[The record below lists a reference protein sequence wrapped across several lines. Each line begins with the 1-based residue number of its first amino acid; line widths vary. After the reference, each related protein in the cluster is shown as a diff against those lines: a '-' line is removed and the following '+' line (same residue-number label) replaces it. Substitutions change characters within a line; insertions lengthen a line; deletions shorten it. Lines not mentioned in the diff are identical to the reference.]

1 MNCIILKIGG
11 GFKKI
16 FFKIFNKTKNIQK
29 KFKTI
34 LLKVN
39 TFSSVVDNDEE
50 SE

>member
-16 FFKIFNKTKNIQK
+16 FSKSLIKPKIYKKN
-29 KFKTI
+29 FKTI